1 MSCRDIRLKF
11 SEALD
16 APRDAEDRLQIES
29 HCAACAIC
37 GPEWRTLLRLEEL
50 MMAPPAPPAGFA
62 DRVMAAIPTPAPARR
77 EIMPFAA
84 AGLIA
89 AAALVALQLA
99 TVASATAPWL
109 APVRDLTT
117 GLTEIVRAR
126 VASSPWEIT
135 GWVLAGAATVGAL
148 SGAVMGRVR
157 QVVG

>member
-16 APRDAEDRLQIES
+16 APRNSEERLRIES

-37 GPEWRTLLRLEEL
+37 GPEWNTLLRLEDFMIE
-50 MMAPPAPPAGFA
+50 APAPPAGLA
-62 DRVMAAIPTPAPARR
+62 DRVMAALPAPAPARR
-77 EIMPFAA
+77 EILPFAA

-89 AAALVALQLA
+89 AGALVALQLA
-99 TVASATAPWL
+99 TVATATAPWL
-109 APVRDLTT
+109 APLRDVTS
-117 GLTEIVRAR
+117 GLTETVRAR
-126 VASSPWEIT
+126 IASSPWEIT
-135 GWVLAGAATVGAL
+135 GWVLAGAAAIGAL